1 MLESKS
7 PTKCFVDVVMY
18 LHSSIESSSTGVDE
32 TSDHGVDDERNYLG
46 GRKREKKERERESG
60 VVGK

>member
-1 MLESKS
+1 MLESKR
-7 PTKCFVDVVMY
+7 PAMCLVDVVMY

-32 TSDHGVDDERNYLG
+32 TSDHGVDDEGNYLG
-46 GRKREKKERERESG
+46 GREKERERDRSSG